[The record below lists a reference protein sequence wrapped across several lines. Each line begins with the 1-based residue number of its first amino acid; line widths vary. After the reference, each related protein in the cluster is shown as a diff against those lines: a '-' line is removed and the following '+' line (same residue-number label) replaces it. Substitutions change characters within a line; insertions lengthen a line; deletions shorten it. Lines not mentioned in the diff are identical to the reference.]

1 MLLCPSGPLSK
12 VQRNVLARVSTALRV
27 DNELEQA
34 YLTMLRKE
42 RTVSLRTIDWLVT
55 NYAKRIALRIVS
67 RGRPVFVHDA
77 YRTALAAY
85 RRRNF
90 DPFCRGTRNIPGG
103 HRCGY
108 VTVTTREGK
117 TYTSSVAQ
125 LNFFEWA
132 HRHGVLNYA
141 REFSSAIVEDMNA
154 ASARQRARRRH
165 DRTGRRVELSAPPR
179 SMCQAYLVHTTI
191 DVT

>member
-1 MLLCPSGPLSK
+1 MLLCPSGRLSK
-12 VQRNVLARVSTALRV
+12 VQQNVLARVSAALRV

-90 DPFCRGTRNIPGG
+90 DPFCRGTRDTPGG

-108 VTVTTREGK
+108 VTVTTREGNVHEQRRN
-117 TYTSSVAQ
+117 SSFRVGAP
-125 LNFFEWA
+125 
-132 HRHGVLNYA
+132 
-141 REFSSAIVEDMNA
+141 
-154 ASARQRARRRH
+154 ARRL
-165 DRTGRRVELSAPPR
+165 ELRP
-179 SMCQAYLVHTTI
+179 
-191 DVT
+191 

>member
-1 MLLCPSGPLSK
+1 MLLCPSGRLSK
-12 VQRNVLARVSTALRV
+12 VQQNVLARVSAALRV

-90 DPFCRGTRNIPGG
+90 DPFCRGTRDTPGG

-154 ASARQRARRRH
+154 ASARQRARRRQ
-165 DRTGRRVELSAPPR
+165 DRTGRRMELSAPPR